1 MTVNRQ
7 ENMLY
12 IATALIMN
20 DEGHVLLVRK
30 RGTTAFMQ
38 AGGKIS
44 AGETPIVALCRE
56 LNEELGLNLKESE
69 PQFLESFIAPA
80 AHEPGFFI
88 EAQCYLVRLSHPVRP
103 QAEIE
108 EVIWLDPRSPSSI
121 ILAPLT
127 RDSILPLAWQLRSS
141 LPKAVD

>member
-1 MTVNRQ
+1 MTVSKQ

-44 AGETPIVALCRE
+44 AGETPIAALCRE
-56 LNEELGLNLKESE
+56 LNEELGLSLDASE
-69 PQFLESFIAPA
+69 PQFLESFMAPA
-80 AHEPGFFI
+80 AHEPGFFL
-88 EAQCYLVRLSHPVRP
+88 EAQCYLVRLSQHVTP

-108 EVIWLDPRSPSSI
+108 EVIWLDPHSPSPV

-127 RDSILPLAWQLRSS
+127 RDSVLPLARQLRPS
-141 LPKAVD
+141 LSKAAD